1 MTPPGDPTV
10 DPAES
15 DDATGGPAESGDA
28 TVTVDA
34 RGLRCPLPVL
44 RLAQALAQQPPGT
57 AVRLLATDP
66 AAHTDVAA
74 FVRMRGLLLLG
85 VRVEGEHTAYLVRG
99 VSATAP
105 EAAPSGP
112 PAADPGMPP
121 AAPPARPTT
130 PGGA

>member
-10 DPAES
+10 DPTV
-15 DDATGGPAESGDA
+15 DPIGGPAESADA

-66 AAHTDVAA
+66 AARTDVAA
-74 FVRMRGLLLLG
+74 FVRMRGLLLLD
-85 VRVEGEHTAYLVRG
+85 VRVECEHTAYLVVVGQVPRK
-99 VSATAP
+99 ST
-105 EAAPSGP
+105 
-112 PAADPGMPP
+112 
-121 AAPPARPTT
+121 
-130 PGGA
+130 GGA